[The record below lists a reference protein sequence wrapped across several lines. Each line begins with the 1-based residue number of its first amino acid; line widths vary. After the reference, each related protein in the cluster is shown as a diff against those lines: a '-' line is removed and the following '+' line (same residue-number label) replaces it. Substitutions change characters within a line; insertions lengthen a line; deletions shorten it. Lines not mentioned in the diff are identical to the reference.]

1 MFTLIDFLIKLLG
14 GYTKQEYNQVL
25 IEVTALTNT
34 ISVKSDQIEMLNAEK
49 TTLSEKNKKLQE
61 ENESLSKVKDSLII
75 HVEGGKV
82 WVEDNE

>member
-1 MFTLIDFLIKLLG
+1 MIDFLIKLLG

>member
-1 MFTLIDFLIKLLG
+1 MIDFLIKLLG

-61 ENESLSKVKDSLII
+61 ENETLSKVKDSLII

>member
-1 MFTLIDFLIKLLG
+1 MIDFLIKLLG
-14 GYTKQEYNQVL
+14 GYTKQEYNQLL

-34 ISVKSDQIEMLNAEK
+34 ISVKTDQIESLNAEK
-49 TTLSEKNKKLQE
+49 TTLTQKIESLQE
-61 ENESLSKVKDSLII
+61 ENESLSKAKDSLII

>member
-1 MFTLIDFLIKLLG
+1 MIDFLIKLLG

-34 ISVKSDQIEMLNAEK
+34 ITVKSEQIEMLNAEK
-49 TTLSEKNKKLQE
+49 TTLEEKNKSLQE

-82 WVEDNE
+82 WVENNE

>member
-1 MFTLIDFLIKLLG
+1 MIDFLIKLLG

-34 ISVKSDQIEMLNAEK
+34 ITVKSEQIEMLNAEK
-49 TTLSEKNKKLQE
+49 TTLLEKNKSLQE

>member
-1 MFTLIDFLIKLLG
+1 MIDFLIKLLG

-34 ISVKSDQIEMLNAEK
+34 ISVKSDQIEMLNAER